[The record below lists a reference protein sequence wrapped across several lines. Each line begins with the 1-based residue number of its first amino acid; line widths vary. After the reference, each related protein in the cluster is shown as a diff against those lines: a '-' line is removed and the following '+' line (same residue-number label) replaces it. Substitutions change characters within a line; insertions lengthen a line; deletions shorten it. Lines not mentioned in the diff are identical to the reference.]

1 MIEDQ
6 RYEVQARRAEV
17 GVAKA
22 FHKPLAD
29 FIKKMREAPSKAR
42 HVISQVFGL
51 GGEREER
58 RRDKKRSRSG
68 GVM

>member
-1 MIEDQ
+1 
-6 RYEVQARRAEV
+6 
-17 GVAKA
+17 VAKA
-22 FHKPLAD
+22 FHKPLVD